1 MTGLSEH
8 DRRDLAKARELIAVR
23 TGTIREFTGA
33 KTLSGSYAAAFGR
46 AQWELGQLTAIIER
60 LAAEAA
66 DDARRLCEIRA
77 VLAGFDWEHDDRQ
90 FALEAIDRIAG
101 GNEDQANEDQ
111 DDGLEPF
118 CAECGAWIGM
128 FPGMDGWR
136 HFRGAGT
143 ASSPVELFNACHAP
157 VEAWCRP
164 AVLPPADTAVL
175 GQALDDV
182 QAYRRERAE
191 AYCYECAQHPAGA
204 CETHADDLDQADAYA
219 GLGRQLRQEDGR

>member
-1 MTGLSEH
+1 MPTIIPDPKSSSPVMELN
-8 DRRDLAKARELIAVR
+8 ARI
-23 TGTIREFTGA
+23 I
-33 KTLSGSYAAAFGR
+33 AAAAVLGDYKAEVASAPVTRPPGR
-46 AQWELGQLTAIIER
+46 QWMLR
-60 LAAEAA
+60 LASVLEDLVTALDNPVGASEE
-66 DDARRLCEIRA
+66 DDL
-77 VLAGFDWEHDDRQ
+77 
-90 FALEAIDRIAG
+90 
-101 GNEDQANEDQ
+101 
-111 DDGLEPF
+111 DGLEPY

-204 CETHADDLDQADAYA
+204 CETHVDDLDQADAYA